1 MNISVN
7 TENGCVALTLKGRL
21 DTQTAENFRNEVQK
35 IDFDN
40 ISHCTLDLSE
50 LEYVSSAG
58 LREFITIRKRV
69 KSNDRA
75 IVINPNTIVESV
87 LKTTGI
93 YDFFTIKYTACEC
106 GDDFIHLS
114 YKDLL
119 SKKVID
125 TPNSVFLTGDEDYT
139 WEEIDRCSHII
150 ALDLYKSG
158 VRKGSHVAIF
168 GANSINWVLCF
179 FAIQKLGAIAA
190 LINYNLGEN
199 EITELSKIGD
209 ITHICCGD
217 TSASF
222 EYDTFKENIT
232 DNPESMYEF
241 AYDIRSSVDFKSR
254 MCEYNFNGT
263 YFENPIEA
271 DDVAVMIF
279 TSGSTGKPKGVL
291 LSAYNILNAAY
302 AHMESINQNSS
313 DRACLI
319 LPLFHIFGLLS
330 GLCTGMLA
338 NSRVVFPKNLRT
350 DTILSCIKNH
360 KCTIMH
366 SVPTMMLA
374 IVNNKTFSAEAVN
387 SLRSTI
393 LAGASVTEAQLLML
407 KDKFPKNHFSIS
419 YGLSEMAPIT
429 VTDYDD
435 TIEHLTKTVGKP
447 VKNIEIKIIDT
458 DTEEICPVGKSGA
471 IMVRGYNLMTCY
483 YKLAIDDQSFDNDG
497 WLYTGD
503 LGFLDDEGYLHLSGR
518 LKELIIRGG
527 ENIIPNEVASAISEH
542 SDIAD
547 VKVIGIPD
555 LFYGEIVSAAI
566 VMKDGKSFDEAHTS
580 EFLSKR
586 IAKFKIPSFYAV
598 YDNFPTLSNGKVD
611 AVNLKKELTKK
622 YNEGKVV

>member
-1 MNISVN
+1 MDISVI
-7 TENGCVALTLKGRL
+7 TESSCVTVTLKGRL
-21 DTQTAENFRNEVQK
+21 DTQTVENFRNEIQK
-35 IDFDN
+35 IDFEN
-40 ISHCTLDLSE
+40 ISLCTLDVTG

-58 LREFITIRKRV
+58 LREVITIRKRV
-69 KSNDRA
+69 KSNDK
-75 IVINPNTIVESV
+75 VIITNPNAIVESV

-106 GDDFIHLS
+106 ADDFIHLS

-119 SKKVID
+119 LKKVNE
-125 TPNSVFLTGDEDYT
+125 TPKTIFLTGDEDYS
-139 WEEIDRCSHII
+139 WEDIDRCSQII
-150 ALDLYKSG
+150 AMDLYKSG

-190 LINYNLGEN
+190 LINYNLGEK
-199 EITELSKIGD
+199 EITELSRIGD

-217 TSASF
+217 TNASF
-222 EYDTFKENIT
+222 DYDIFKKNII
-232 DNPESMYEF
+232 NHSESMYEF
-241 AYDIRSSVDFKSR
+241 AYDIRSGVDFKDR
-254 MCEYNFNGT
+254 LCEYNASGT
-263 YFENPIEA
+263 YFDNSIEA

-302 AHMESINQNSS
+302 AHMESIHQNSN
-313 DRACLI
+313 DKACLI

-338 NSRVVFPKNLRT
+338 NSRVVFPENLHT
-350 DTILSCIKNH
+350 NTILSCVKNH
-360 KCTIMH
+360 RCTIMH

-374 IVNNKTFSAEAVN
+374 IVNNKSFSKEAVK

-407 KDKFPKNHFSIS
+407 KEMFPENHFSIS

-429 VTDYDD
+429 VTDYND
-435 TIEHLTKTVGKP
+435 TMEHITKTVGKP
-447 VKNIEIKIIDT
+447 VKNIEIKIVDT
-458 DTEEICPVGKSGA
+458 DTEEMCPAGKSGA

-483 YKLAIDDQSFDNDG
+483 YKLDIDDQSFDNDG

-555 LFYGEIVSAAI
+555 LFYGEIVSAAV
-566 VMKDGKSFDEAHTS
+566 VMKENKGFDEADMS
-580 EFLSKR
+580 DFLGRR
-586 IAKFKIPSFYAV
+586 IAKFKMPSFYAV
-598 YDNFPTLSNGKVD
+598 YDKFPTLSNGKVD
-611 AVNLKKELTKK
+611 AVNLKKDLTQK
-622 YNEGKVV
+622 YSKGKVR